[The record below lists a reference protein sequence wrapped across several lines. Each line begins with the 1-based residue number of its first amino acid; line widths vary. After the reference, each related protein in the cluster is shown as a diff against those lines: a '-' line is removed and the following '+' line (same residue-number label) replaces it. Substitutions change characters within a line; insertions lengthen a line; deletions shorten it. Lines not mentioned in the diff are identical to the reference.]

1 MKRYRYLIVS
11 LAAAMLC
18 LTSCDDMLDEDPLY
32 TQNSSVVFETE
43 DNAELALLGCYA
55 YLTANYAYGQ
65 MWQEVPIV
73 GSGLSWTQRSDD
85 DGGLLGELAVLASNS
100 LVSYAWDGMYT
111 AISECNAFIESMNS
125 SSLDDDVKVQKVG
138 EAKFIR
144 ALCYY
149 NLAAHFGDVPLKT
162 VASTS
167 EGIALPRTAKEEVY
181 AQVVADLIDAQDIAD
196 EADCGRATS
205 WAAKAFLGKVYYK
218 MAMLDIDADENLENA
233 KELFDDVY
241 NNGPYELDDS
251 YAGLFD
257 TYVSDSKE
265 AIIILNFCAVSSS
278 GCYNRG
284 SNRFAPQASTSGVN
298 WSTYRVM
305 KYSYDL
311 HEGTYPGDPRLKTNF
326 LTQWRTRT
334 GNNTASPKT
343 QVGSELTPN
352 DSSYTYPYWVFDSET
367 EDVPGAEGTAL
378 DIVGKLPYDKFD
390 DPTNPSIS
398 VMENYQSLY
407 GESQLGEE
415 IENIV
420 STFTAVGSSTTK
432 WPFYGKMYDQAQ
444 SGTMSH
450 KNLMVY
456 RYAEMLLIMA
466 DVYNELGYT
475 SKAISLA
482 NEVLARARQS
492 DGANAGEPADWS
504 TSLTQ
509 SEVTEKLYFERI
521 IELMGEPNI
530 YDMVRIRGTEYMK
543 KLLTYNIVHE
553 LTILGDSNY
562 DANVNSFCDYQFND
576 GVLDDE
582 FLKKNLLLPIPTS
595 EIDANSALT
604 NDDNNYGY

>member
-1 MKRYRYLIVS
+1 MKRYIYFIASVT
-11 LAAAMLC
+11 AAVLC
-18 LTSCDDMLDEDPLY
+18 LSACDDMLDEDPLY
-32 TQNSSVVFETE
+32 TQNSAVVFETE

-73 GSGLSWTQRSDD
+73 GSGLSWAQRNGGD
-85 DGGLLGELAVLASNS
+85 DGTLGALEQLASNS

-111 AISECNAFIESMNS
+111 AISECNAFIESMKAS
-125 SSLDDDVKVQKVG
+125 ALDDDVKTQKIG

-167 EGIALPRTAKEEVY
+167 EGIALPRTAREEVF
-181 AQVVADLIDAQDIAD
+181 AQVVDDLIDAQDIAA

-218 MAMLDIDADENLENA
+218 MAMLDIDASDNLEKA
-233 KELFDDVY
+233 KTMFDDVY

-251 YAGLFD
+251 YSGLFG

-265 AIIILNFCAVSSS
+265 AIILLNFCTVSSS

-311 HEGTYPGDPRLKTNF
+311 HEGTYPGDPRLRTNF

-334 GNNTASPKT
+334 GNNTANPKT

-352 DSSYTYPYWVFDSET
+352 DSSYTYPYWVYDSET
-367 EDVPGAEGTAL
+367 EDVPGAAGTAL
-378 DIVGKLPYDKFD
+378 DIVGKLPYDKFA
-390 DPTNPSIS
+390 DPTNPTIS

-407 GESQLGEE
+407 GASQYGEQVESM
-415 IENIV
+415 V
-420 STFTAVGSSTTK
+420 SSFTAVGSSTTK

-444 SGTMSH
+444 TGTMSH

-456 RYAEMLLIMA
+456 RYAEMLLLMA
-466 DVYNELGYT
+466 DVYNELGNT
-475 SKAISLA
+475 TKAVSIA
-482 NEVLARARQS
+482 NEVLARARRS
-492 DGANAGEPADWS
+492 DGANAAQPADWS

-530 YDMVRIRGTEYMK
+530 YDMVRMRGTTYMK
-543 KLLTYNIVHE
+543 KLLNHNVTHE

-562 DANVNSFCDYQFND
+562 DTNVNNFCDFQFNE
-576 GVLDDE
+576 GVLDDA
-582 FLKKNLLLPIPTS
+582 FLTKNLLLPIPTS